1 MYQSKN
7 ICYGIT
13 ENRGFTLLY
22 KTPIYYIDIFED
34 KIVKDVEVLEDFN
47 FNLLLIE
54 NKMESSLKSIYTKE
68 DLKKIMDRLLQK
80 QTEEIGE

>member
-13 ENRGFTLLY
+13 ENIGFTLLY

-34 KIVKDVEVLEDFN
+34 KIVKDVELVEDFN

-54 NKMESSLKSIYTKE
+54 NKMEASLKSVYTKE
-68 DLKKIMDRLLQK
+68 DLKRIMDRLLQK